1 MVSPRA
7 NISTKLVDAPRA
19 GFGFLGVSDPVE
31 DGVPIRTGT
40 TTGQVA
46 KWKDA
51 TMVNRWAAAGMLEAE
66 RSFRRV
72 KGHGDMR
79 TLLSE
84 VHAEVARRIAEKEG
98 GTLAPTKYDQAVA

>member
-19 GFGFLGVSDPVE
+19 GFGFLGASDPVG
-31 DGVPIRTGT
+31 DGVPLRTGT

-66 RSFRRV
+66 HSFRRV
-72 KGHGDMR
+72 EGHGDMR

-98 GTLAPTKYDQAVA
+98 GTVAPTKYDQAVA